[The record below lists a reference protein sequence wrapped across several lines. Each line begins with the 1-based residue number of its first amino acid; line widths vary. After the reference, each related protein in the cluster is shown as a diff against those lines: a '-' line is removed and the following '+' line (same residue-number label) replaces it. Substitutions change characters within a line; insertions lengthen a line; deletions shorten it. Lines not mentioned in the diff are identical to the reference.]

1 MKRLLDIGLSAVGLV
16 LTAPILAVCTLA
28 VALESRGNPIF
39 AQQRV
44 GRHRQVFTCYKLR
57 SMRSGTPDAAT
68 HEIGRAAVTRVGAFL
83 RRVKLDELPQ
93 LWNVM
98 RGEMSL
104 VGPRPCLPTQHEL
117 IALRDAL
124 GVYALRP
131 GITGPAQV
139 RGIDM
144 SNPARLAQVD
154 QQYLTQCSVRGDL
167 ALILR
172 TVFGGGHGDFVRT

>member
-1 MKRLLDIGLSAVGLV
+1 MKRFLDIGLSAVGLV
-16 LTAPILAVCTLA
+16 LTAPILAACMLA
-28 VALESRGNPIF
+28 VMLESRGNPLF
-39 AQQRV
+39 AQRRV
-44 GRHRQVFTCYKLR
+44 GRQQRIFTCYKLR
-57 SMRSGTPDAAT
+57 TMRSGTRQAAT
-68 HEIGRAAVTRVGAFL
+68 HEVAHAAVTRVGGFL
-83 RRVKLDELPQ
+83 RRTKLDELPQ

-117 IALRDAL
+117 IARREEL

-139 RGIDM
+139 QGIDM
-144 SNPARLAQVD
+144 SNPARLALVD
-154 QQYLTQCSVRGDL
+154 QQYLAQCSLRGDL